1 MPLLKKAAKLAD
13 GQSHYNNPRISFN
26 GKHWFISV
34 GIERPEEKVELTS
47 TVLESDLGIKVLAY
61 VSDGTWYPNINKSA
75 KVRNLQKRLVREQ
88 RNLSRKEREN
98 IDHSVTITGKDGKEH
113 QKPVYER
120 PLRECRNYQKQKAA
134 IQAIHRKLNDI
145 RTKYVHQVT
154 RDIVELL
161 PQAIVMEDLQVAAL
175 RSNRK
180 LAKAVS
186 EQKWAEF
193 RRQITYKAKMKGID
207 LRISTFRVQNH
218 AVTAVM

>member
-1 MPLLKKAAKLAD
+1 MPLLKKTTTLAD

-47 TVLESDLGIKVLAY
+47 TVLGIDLGIKVLAY

-88 RNLSRKEREN
+88 RNLSRKERAN

-113 QKPVYER
+113 QKPFYKW

-134 IQAIHRKLNDI
+134 IQTIHRKPNDI
-145 RTKYVHQVT
+145 RTNYVHQVT
-154 RDIVELL
+154 RDIVDLL
-161 PQAIVMEDLQVAAL
+161 LH
-175 RSNRK
+175 
-180 LAKAVS
+180 
-186 EQKWAEF
+186 
-193 RRQITYKAKMKGID
+193 RQ
-207 LRISTFRVQNH
+207 L
-218 AVTAVM
+218 